1 MKALPDSKTSFAHTQ
16 ALWRFLHNDSVTPS
30 ALAQPLLTGAQEA
43 IHACCQHYTLVAH
56 DWSRL
61 NYHRH
66 TSKSDR
72 HQMTHATDVGYEL
85 QSSLLIGDQHGEP
98 LAPVAHNL
106 RTGPCTLSTYRPAYK
121 TPLAHLDELSERM
134 NWLSQQPALTQT
146 QKPLVHLVDRE
157 ADSVRHLRDWSAQGH
172 LWLIRAKAG
181 SRVQTGGRDT
191 RLDTLA
197 QTLNYEVVRE
207 VSYQGKVGTQWVA
220 QTAVVLTR
228 QAKPRSASREAAA
241 GPRSTPAAPPAPPLA
256 VRLIVSRIQDAQGQ
270 VVACWY
276 LLSNV
281 PAEVDAA
288 TAALWYYFR
297 WRIESFFK
305 LLKQAGHQIECWEQ
319 ETGEAIFKRLLIACQ
334 ACVLTWRLLRE
345 QGVLADQVKQF
356 LVRLSGR
363 QTKRSAPITA
373 PALLSGLYTFFAL
386 LDVLENHSVEELRSF
401 ARFVQPSQKFS
412 S

>member
-1 MKALPDSKTSFAHTQ
+1 M
-16 ALWRFLHNDSVTPS
+16 FLSCVD
-30 ALAQPLLTGAQEA
+30 
-43 IHACCQHYTLVAH
+43 
-56 DWSRL
+56 
-61 NYHRH
+61 
-66 TSKSDR
+66 
-72 HQMTHATDVGYEL
+72 
-85 QSSLLIGDQHGEP
+85 
-98 LAPVAHNL
+98 
-106 RTGPCTLSTYRPAYK
+106 TYA
-121 TPLAHLDELSERM
+121 
-134 NWLSQQPALTQT
+134 
-146 QKPLVHLVDRE
+146 PLVHLVDRE

-181 SRVQTGGRDT
+181 SRVQADGRDT

-197 QTLNYEVVRE
+197 QTLNYEAVRE

-228 QAKPRSASREAAA
+228 QAQPHATEQATAS
-241 GPRSTPAAPPAPPLA
+241 GPRSKPPDPAPPLA
-256 VRLIVSRIQDAQGQ
+256 ARLIVSRIQDAQGQ

-281 PAEVDAA
+281 PVEVDAA
-288 TAALWYYFR
+288 TVALWYYFR

-305 LLKQAGHQIECWEQ
+305 LLKQAGHQLERWEQ

-373 PALLSGLYTFFAL
+373 PALLSGLYIFFAL
-386 LDVLENHSVEELRSF
+386 LEVLENHSVEELRSF